1 MTKVILASASPAR
14 LQLLKSAGIFAEV
27 RVSGVNEE
35 LPEFLDLPPI
45 EMVAALAKAKALAV
59 ASSFNG
65 DHLIIGADSTLE
77 FEGKNIGKPTNPDEA
92 FALWASYRNK
102 SGILYTGQVVIDA
115 SNRAISERVSATK
128 ITFANINDEE
138 IDAYIKTGEP
148 LQVAGGATLDGIGSA
163 FISRIEGDATG
174 VIGLSMP
181 DLFEM
186 VTSLGHSWH
195 KLRQIGSAI

>member
-1 MTKVILASASPAR
+1 VTKVILASASPAR

-27 RVSGVNEE
+27 KVSGVNEE
-35 LPEFLDLPPI
+35 LPEFLNLPPI
-45 EMVAALAKAKALAV
+45 QMVEALAKAKAQAV
-59 ASSFNG
+59 ASSFDG

-77 FEGKNIGKPTNPDEA
+77 FDGKNIGKPATSAEA
-92 FALWASYRNK
+92 ISLWNSYRNK
-102 SGILYTGQVVIDA
+102 SGILYTGQVVIDT
-115 SNRAISERVSATK
+115 SNGAIAERVSATK
-128 ITFANINDEE
+128 ITFANISDEE
-138 IDAYIKTGEP
+138 IDAYVKTGEP

-181 DLFEM
+181 VLFEM

-195 KLRQIGSAI
+195 KLRQIGSAV

>member
-1 MTKVILASASPAR
+1 VTRVILASASPAR

-27 RVSGVNEE
+27 KVSGVNEE
-35 LPEFLDLPPI
+35 LPEFLNLPPI
-45 EMVAALAKAKALAV
+45 QMVVALAKAKALAV
-59 ASSFNG
+59 ASTLKG
-65 DHLIIGADSTLE
+65 DQLVIGADSTLE
-77 FEGKNIGKPTNPDEA
+77 FEGKNVGKPATSDEA
-92 FALWASYRNK
+92 FSLWSSYRNK
-102 SGILYTGQVVIDA
+102 SGVLYTGQVVIDL
-115 SNRAISERVSATK
+115 SNGAIAERVSATK
-128 ITFANINDEE
+128 ITFANVSNDE

-148 LQVAGGATLDGIGSA
+148 LQVAGGATLDGIGSP

-195 KLRQIGSAI
+195 KLRQIGSAL

>member
-27 RVSGVNEE
+27 KVSGVNEE
-35 LPEFLDLPPI
+35 LPEFLNLPPI
-45 EMVAALAKAKALAV
+45 QMVV
-59 ASSFNG
+59 ASTLKG
-65 DHLIIGADSTLE
+65 DQLVIGADSTLE
-77 FEGKNIGKPTNPDEA
+77 FEGKNVGKPATSDEA
-92 FALWASYRNK
+92 FSLWSSYRNK
-102 SGILYTGQVVIDA
+102 SGVLYTGQVVIDL
-115 SNRAISERVSATK
+115 SNGAIAERVSATK
-128 ITFANINDEE
+128 ITFANVSNEE

-148 LQVAGGATLDGIGSA
+148 LQVAGGATLDGIGSP

-195 KLRQIGSAI
+195 KLRQIGSAL

>member
-27 RVSGVNEE
+27 RVSGINEE
-35 LPEFLDLPPI
+35 LSEFLSLPPI
-45 EMVAALAKAKALAV
+45 QMVVALAKAKALAV
-59 ASSFNG
+59 ASTLQG

-77 FEGKNIGKPTNPDEA
+77 FEGKNVGKPATSDEA
-92 FALWASYRNK
+92 FSLWNSYRNK
-102 SGILYTGQVVIDA
+102 SGTLYTGQVVIDL
-115 SNRAISERVSATK
+115 SNGAMAERVSTTK
-128 ITFANINDEE
+128 ITFADISDEE
-138 IDAYIKTGEP
+138 LKAYIKTGEP
-148 LQVAGGATLDGIGSA
+148 LQVAGGATLDGIGSP

-181 DLFEM
+181 VLFEM

-195 KLRQIGSAI
+195 KLRQIGSAL